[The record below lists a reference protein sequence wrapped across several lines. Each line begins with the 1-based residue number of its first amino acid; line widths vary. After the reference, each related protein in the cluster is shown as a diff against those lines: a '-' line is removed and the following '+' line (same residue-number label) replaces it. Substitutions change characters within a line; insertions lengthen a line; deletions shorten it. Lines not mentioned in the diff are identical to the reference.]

1 MKASFFAMTT
11 TLLLAICCQSCF
23 AQEVVKVL
31 PASDYKIK
39 LAQDSTIQLVDVR
52 TPEEFAT
59 GHIDGAMNIN
69 YWGDDFQT
77 AIQKLDKKRPVL
89 LYCKSGVRSSKA
101 AAVMQKLGFTELYN
115 LEGGYLTW
123 KTDK

>member
-11 TLLLAICCQSCF
+11 ILLLAICCQSGF
-23 AQEVVKVL
+23 AQDAVKL
-31 PASDYKIK
+31 LSASDYKIK

-52 TPEEFAT
+52 TPDEFAT
-59 GHIDGAMNIN
+59 GHIEGAMNIN
-69 YWGDDFQT
+69 YWGDDFET

-89 LYCKSGVRSSKA
+89 LYCKSGVRSNKA
-101 AAVMQKLGFTELYN
+101 AAVMQKLGFIELYN